1 MKILVQISR
10 VLVGLLFIFSGFI
23 KSNDPLGFS
32 YKLDEYFSV
41 FASDLSAKQDSLSIA
56 MGKGSDFS
64 VSNIQLN
71 KQNSQHQLSWHVH
84 VDTSKSV
91 NEKGDVIDVNVVSN
105 LEVSLDGNP
114 IFKESFINGDSN
126 TILYQAILKA
136 SVLDN
141 LVCNEEILITGF
153 QEIDKKVA
161 LDLERFVKSDSIFVD
176 FFNSL
181 KPMALWLAIFLVV
194 LEIILG
200 LALLI
205 GFMPKTTT
213 FSLLIIIIMFTFLT
227 WYSAA
232 YNKVTDCGCFGDA
245 IPLKPFQSFFKDII
259 LLFFILIL
267 FLWKRYINALF
278 TKRVARN
285 LIGLSFLFCSA
296 FSIWCWYD
304 LPLLNFLKFKV
315 GNDIEALM
323 QIPAGGRQND
333 HILRKFLYNNEQG
346 EEVEIAYDSETNQWI
361 PEKNVNWTYIS
372 YLGEEIIAEADKAP
386 IHDFRIDDKNGI
398 NHVPSFFA
406 DNTYKILLISH
417 DLDLFR
423 NRAIDGVNDLA
434 QFCEKNNLGFWALT
448 SNGVEK
454 SELFEDENHLNFK
467 FYFGD
472 NTNLKSIIRS
482 NPGVLLIK
490 NSTVVKT
497 WPSTRLP
504 KPINLEKLIAN
515 E

>member
-1 MKILVQISR
+1 
-10 VLVGLLFIFSGFI
+10 
-23 KSNDPLGFS
+23 
-32 YKLDEYFSV
+32 
-41 FASDLSAKQDSLSIA
+41 
-56 MGKGSDFS
+56 
-64 VSNIQLN
+64 
-71 KQNSQHQLSWHVH
+71 
-84 VDTSKSV
+84 
-91 NEKGDVIDVNVVSN
+91 
-105 LEVSLDGNP
+105 
-114 IFKESFINGDSN
+114 
-126 TILYQAILKA
+126 
-136 SVLDN
+136 
-141 LVCNEEILITGF
+141 
-153 QEIDKKVA
+153 
-161 LDLERFVKSDSIFVD
+161 
-176 FFNSL
+176 
-181 KPMALWLAIFLVV
+181 
-194 LEIILG
+194 
-200 LALLI
+200 
-205 GFMPKTTT
+205 
-213 FSLLIIIIMFTFLT
+213 MFTFLT